1 MNLYAYPGGFFYL
14 LCSFRYFVL
23 RLSLTIKSGVAGW
36 CSILRV
42 LFCIWLQLIVYVRF
56 LLWFSWSETNMLLDG
71 TYASEI
77 MSINSSPFVRS
88 NNWMPREF
96 VVCNITRFATGSSS
110 IKTGLKIVYARAVWR
125 SSWIASSP
133 FMLCHCQFTFRS
145 LVCNGCWSGQSFTWS
160 WWMLCEQKFMLTWSG
175 GSLSHLVVS
184 FCLVMFLSSVC
195 CSRRCLPI
203 SKCHRK
209 VIVLVSW
216 CTCLCAHVYCI
227 ISCT

>member
-42 LFCIWLQLIVYVRF
+42 LFCIWLLQLIVYVRF

-110 IKTGLKIVYARAVWR
+110 IKTGLTIGLLSGVFPRPNR
-125 SSWIASSP
+125 
-133 FMLCHCQFTFRS
+133 
-145 LVCNGCWSGQSFTWS
+145 LVHQI
-160 WWMLCEQKFMLTWSG
+160 
-175 GSLSHLVVS
+175 
-184 FCLVMFLSSVC
+184 
-195 CSRRCLPI
+195 P
-203 SKCHRK
+203 
-209 VIVLVSW
+209 
-216 CTCLCAHVYCI
+216 CLCSSRLKIIMDCFIAVYVVP
-227 ISCT
+227 SPVHLWQPGL

>member
-1 MNLYAYPGGFFYL
+1 MNLYAYPGYL

-23 RLSLTIKSGVAGW
+23 RLSLTIKSGVAGR

-42 LFCIWLQLIVYVRF
+42 LFCIWLLQLIVYVRF

-110 IKTGLKIVYARAVWR
+110 IKTGLTIGLLFMLEPFEDHHGLLHRRLCCA
-125 SSWIASSP
+125 IASSP
-133 FMLCHCQFTFRS
+133 LAAWFVMAVDLDNHLLEVDECSANRS
-145 LVCNGCWSGQSFTWS
+145 LC
-160 WWMLCEQKFMLTWSG
+160 
-175 GSLSHLVVS
+175 
-184 FCLVMFLSSVC
+184 
-195 CSRRCLPI
+195 
-203 SKCHRK
+203 
-209 VIVLVSW
+209 
-216 CTCLCAHVYCI
+216 
-227 ISCT
+227 